1 MKNKLIISI
10 FSLALLCGLT
20 YIGYIAGIYNTNQL
34 WVGINYLN
42 SANEITDSLNTIEL
56 VEKGE
61 YKKIIEAEE
70 FSHAVQVAELF
81 DYPQYKG
88 SANKD
93 IIHKAVQSLKEY
105 QLNKRG
111 EVDSELMSIV
121 DAIESNP

>member
-1 MKNKLIISI
+1 
-10 FSLALLCGLT
+10 
-20 YIGYIAGIYNTNQL
+20 
-34 WVGINYLN
+34 
-42 SANEITDSLNTIEL
+42 
-56 VEKGE
+56 
-61 YKKIIEAEE
+61 
-70 FSHAVQVAELF
+70 LF